1 MSPVVVRRLSEML
14 EFVER
19 AGRWYEQML
28 RLSSVQIATLMKLGS
43 GVVRLLERS
52 RGARTGQRA
61 GAADAT

>member
-28 RLSSVQIATLMKLGS
+28 KLSSVQVATLMKLGS
-43 GVVRLLERS
+43 GIVKLLERS
-52 RGARTGQRA
+52 RAARTGRRA
-61 GAADAT
+61 GAS